1 MTTKEAIDKIQTL
14 KANLERVI
22 KGKEAVIELAIAS
35 LLARGHLLIEDVPGV
50 GKTTLAHS
58 LARSIDASFQRIQFT
73 SDLMPSDI
81 VGVSIFNESKMSF
94 EFKKGPIFANVVLAD
109 EINRATPKT
118 QSALLEAMS
127 EEQVSVDN
135 ITHRLPS
142 PFIILATQNP
152 LEYAGTF
159 PLPES
164 QLDRFTISTQ
174 IGYPT
179 EEVEREIISS
189 KNTRP
194 LHEVL
199 SPVVT
204 SEEITAMQDIALTVK
219 MEEDLLTY
227 IVKICAATREH
238 ADIKLGVSPRGAMAF
253 HRAAQS
259 IALINGRD
267 YCTPDDIKRVAV
279 PCLAHRVMQT
289 RHAMEDSI
297 KEPALLIEEV
307 VEGIAVPI

>member
-14 KANLERVI
+14 KTNLGRVI
-22 KGKEAVIELAIAS
+22 KGKEAVIELAIAA

-194 LHEVL
+194 LHEIL

-204 SEEITAMQDIALTVK
+204 SEEVAAMQDIALTVK

-227 IVKICAATREH
+227 IVRICAATREH

-253 HRAAQS
+253 HRAAQA

-279 PCLAHRVMQT
+279 PCLAHRVMQA
-289 RHAMEDSI
+289 RHVMEDSI

-307 VEGIAVPI
+307 VEGIAVPV